1 MRRPSLYFIVW
12 NYLIGGLLSLGA
24 GKLPVITLPYL
35 YSYQQNDSE
44 PCWGNLSW
52 GGTHPADFMLT
63 CVPLYTAVAS
73 VCFISPFLSAFQF
86 RPLRVMQF
94 YHITI
99 SAIMA
104 VQFLSFLGF
113 WATWAMLFLMAIWDL
128 VAVLCPFGSVY
139 QCISVK
145 SI

>member
-1 MRRPSLYFIVW
+1 
-12 NYLIGGLLSLGA
+12 
-24 GKLPVITLPYL
+24 
-35 YSYQQNDSE
+35 
-44 PCWGNLSW
+44 
-52 GGTHPADFMLT
+52 
-63 CVPLYTAVAS
+63 
-73 VCFISPFLSAFQF
+73 
-86 RPLRVMQF
+86 MQF

-139 QCISVK
+139 QCISVSVYQCEK
-145 SI
+145 HLNAFSRSLFFVTSVDAWYLLFFATSIGACFNVNPSDLGG